1 MILAKPAAQSF
12 GYNFLGTYVHALN
25 RENYARGANF
35 AYSGASARADTT
47 ITPFYLKL
55 QIDQYIYFKK
65 IYQTPGYRTL
75 FFLTLSL
82 PMDGWQW
89 QVYDDFE
96 PLLRSNWFLQITCH
110 SRKGLIATQLA
121 SFPSSMSFVTQIY
134 FESIEVCCDWL
145 RMWVVSPSSNRFVWA
160 WIRCVHIQYTLHQ
173 WDWRQRR
180 HNCGNLRPSNPCS
193 NHIHDSSPI
202 HCRSPRRPSG
212 QIITHHLHWWYHI
225 FKIFLFPYALLLV
238 CFWMSCWCPD
248 YPLYKCWSR
257 IAFFID
263 TICASII
270 RISHFLMLVGMDNW
284 QLFFCFRKRLALYVM

>member
-145 RMWVVSPSSNRFVWA
+145 RMWWFRQAAIGLYEPESDAFTSSIHF
-160 WIRCVHIQYTLHQ
+160 ISEIG
-173 WDWRQRR
+173 
-180 HNCGNLRPSNPCS
+180 GNDVTIAAIYDHLTPA
-193 NHIHDSSPI
+193 
-202 HCRSPRRPSG
+202 
-212 QIITHHLHWWYHI
+212 QIISTILPQSIAAVRDALVVRSLHITSTDDITY
-225 FKIFLFPYALLLV
+225 
-238 CFWMSCWCPD
+238 
-248 YPLYKCWSR
+248 SR
-257 IAFFID
+257 FFY
-263 TICASII
+263 
-270 RISHFLMLVGMDNW
+270 FLMH
-284 QLFFCFRKRLALYVM
+284 FF